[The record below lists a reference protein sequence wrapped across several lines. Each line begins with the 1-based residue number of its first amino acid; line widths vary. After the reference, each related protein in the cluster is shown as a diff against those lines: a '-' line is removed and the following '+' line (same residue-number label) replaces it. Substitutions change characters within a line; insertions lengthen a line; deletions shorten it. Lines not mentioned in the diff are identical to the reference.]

1 MKPLT
6 DGGRRLAATVPVVL
20 LLAAAM
26 SQLQVTMQ
34 EQMISLVCAEHRA
47 NDSPGNT
54 TSCQSMAVLDE
65 VTPPPPPRLHA
76 FPALTLP
83 TPPQSSLRFPF
94 WTLRAT
100 RAVPRALKAFP
111 WSTGSNAPKRTRGC
125 GSVVGDLRERLDRVG
140 AGLGWVR
147 GHRRLSV
154 SICKAGCLWFAS
166 RAGGRTGGRADGR
179 ADGRTG
185 ARAGQRGGVG
195 RG

>member
-65 VTPPPPPRLHA
+65 VPPTPPAPPRLPSSD
-76 FPALTLP
+76 PANPSPVFTSVPFLD
-83 TPPQSSLRFPF
+83 SSCDP
-94 WTLRAT
+94 
-100 RAVPRALKAFP
+100 
-111 WSTGSNAPKRTRGC
+111 
-125 GSVVGDLRERLDRVG
+125 
-140 AGLGWVR
+140 
-147 GHRRLSV
+147 
-154 SICKAGCLWFAS
+154 
-166 RAGGRTGGRADGR
+166 GRTTRPKGLPVVYGEQCTQAHSGVRECGR
-179 ADGRTG
+179 
-185 ARAGQRGGVG
+185 
-195 RG
+195 